1 MAIKRSAEVLP
12 VSKQPEGHDR
22 SLQSSLV
29 QAGDIGLS
37 VLSSLLMNQQYLTNK
52 VDNFKH

>member
-29 QAGDIGLS
+29 QVGDIGLS